1 MRFRGRGL
9 TLALCLLLAACG
21 EAGTERL
28 PENLPEEAAAETA
41 VLEGKALSPDG
52 RFLARTEGVNEG
64 ITASGLN
71 PYWEGIRTAE

>member
-1 MRFRGRGL
+1 MRFRWMVPA
-9 TLALCLLLAACG
+9 LALCLLLAACG
-21 EAGTERL
+21 ETGTRL
-28 PENLPEEAAAETA
+28 PENPPEEAAAETA